1 MSAAGHGLVAAAE
14 DGPVQAVGDRVAV
27 VAVEIDKSAYFGEG
41 ERDQA
46 SAARGLLFRSGQL
59 LGWVLGEVPF
69 FLVLAAVTARKVWA
83 SMANVMC
90 RCQAGQVR
98 TW

>member
-1 MSAAGHGLVAAAE
+1 VSAAGRGLVAAAK

-27 VAVEIDKSAYFGEG
+27 VAVEIDESAYFGEG
-41 ERDQA
+41 EWDQA
-46 SAARGLLFRSGQL
+46 SATGDWLVGFGRL
-59 LGWVLGEVPF
+59 LGWVLGEVPL
-69 FLVLAAVTARKVWA
+69 FLALAAVTARKVWA

>member
-1 MSAAGHGLVAAAE
+1 MSAAGRGLVVAAE
-14 DGPVQAVGDRVAV
+14 DGPVQALGERVAV

-41 ERDQA
+41 EWDQA
-46 SAARGLLFRSGQL
+46 SVAGGWLVGFGELRR
-59 LGWVLGEVPF
+59 WVLGEVPF
-69 FLVLAAVTARKVWA
+69 FLAVAAVTARKMWA